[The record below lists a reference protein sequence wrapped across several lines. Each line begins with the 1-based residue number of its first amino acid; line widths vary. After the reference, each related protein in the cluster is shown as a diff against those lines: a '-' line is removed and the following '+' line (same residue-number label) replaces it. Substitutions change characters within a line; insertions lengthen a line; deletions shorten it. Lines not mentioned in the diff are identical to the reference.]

1 MLIRRELHRARGK
14 FGLRNFN
21 REPIRTCCPDWSW
34 SLQLVHP
41 VPKMHPLA
49 AVFEMNYGG
58 EQQIARGQVLT
69 GILA

>member
-1 MLIRRELHRARGK
+1 MTSFA
-14 FGLRNFN
+14 
-21 REPIRTCCPDWSW
+21 T
-34 SLQLVHP
+34 
-41 VPKMHPLA
+41 